1 MNYKNSS
8 CLTIYSN
15 IQVNNFIIYLRY
27 MIQILLFSFLTSF
40 AITYIAIPSIIF
52 VAKVKNLYDEPG
64 ARKSHST
71 SVPTLGGLAI
81 FAGLIFSISFWT
93 DFSKFWQLQYV
104 LAALIV
110 IFGIGIKDDIVTLSP
125 RKKAIGQLISAI
137 IITVWGKIR
146 ITSFS
151 GIFGIQELPEYI
163 SIIFSIF
170 VILVIINSVNL
181 IDGINGLSASLTA
194 FACLAFGTWFY
205 YADDSKQ
212 LSIVSFALLG
222 SLIAFLR
229 FNITPSKI
237 FMGDTGSMLLGLML
251 SILAIKMIDINEHLT
266 NNEYTLS
273 SGPAVVIGIL
283 IVPLYDMVRVFT
295 VRLSKKRSPFNP
307 DKNHIHHLLLRL
319 NLSHTQST
327 ILLSMVSVFFIVF
340 SFLMDWIGNYYL
352 IIINTVLAFIFSNSL
367 IFLYRK
373 QKSNKD

>member
-1 MNYKNSS
+1 
-8 CLTIYSN
+8 
-15 IQVNNFIIYLRY
+15 
-27 MIQILLFSFLTSF
+27 MIQLLLFSFLTSF

-81 FAGLIFSISFWT
+81 FAGLIFSVAFWT

-125 RKKAIGQLISAI
+125 RKKALGQLTSAI
-137 IITVWGKIR
+137 ILTVWGKIR

-151 GIFGIQELPEYI
+151 GIFGIFELNEYV
-163 SIIFSIF
+163 SIVFSIF

-194 FACLAFGTWFY
+194 IACLAFGIWFY
-205 YADDSKQ
+205 YADESKQ
-212 LSIVSFALLG
+212 LSIVSFAMLG
-222 SLIAFLR
+222 SLVAFLK

-251 SILAIKMIDINEHLT
+251 SILAIKMIDINEHIT
-266 NNEYTLS
+266 SEYSLY

-283 IVPLYDMVRVFT
+283 IVPLFDMVRVFSI
-295 VRLSKKRSPFNP
+295 RLSKRRSPFNP

-319 NLSHTQST
+319 NLSHTLST
-327 ILLSMVSVFFIVF
+327 ILLSMVSVFFVIF
-340 SFLMDWIGNYYL
+340 SFLMDWVGNYYL
-352 IIINTVLAFIFSNSL
+352 IIINTVLAFVFSNSL

>member
-1 MNYKNSS
+1 MLK
-8 CLTIYSN
+8 L
-15 IQVNNFIIYLRY
+15 
-27 MIQILLFSFLTSF
+27 LLFSFLTSF
-40 AITYIAIPSIIF
+40 AITYIAIPSIIY
-52 VAKVKNLYDEPG
+52 VAKVKNLFDEPG

-81 FAGLIFSISFWT
+81 FAGLIFSVSFWT
-93 DFSKFWQLQYV
+93 DFSKLWQLQYI

-146 ITSFS
+146 ISSFS
-151 GIFGIQELPEYI
+151 GIFGIYEIPEYM

-170 VILVIINSVNL
+170 VILVIINAVNL

-194 FACLAFGTWFY
+194 IACIAFGTWFY
-205 YADDSKQ
+205 YTDETKQ

-222 SLIAFLR
+222 SLVAFLR

-266 NNEYTLS
+266 TDFKLF
-273 SGPAVVIGIL
+273 SGPAIVIGIL
-283 IVPLYDMVRVFT
+283 IVPLFDMLRVFT
-295 VRLSKKRSPFNP
+295 IRILRKRSPFHA
-307 DKNHIHHLLLRL
+307 DKNHIHHILLKL
-319 NLSHTQST
+319 NLSHSQST
-327 ILLSMVSVFFIVF
+327 ILLSMISIFFVIF
-340 SFLMDWIGNYYL
+340 SFLMDWLGNYYL
-352 IIINTVLAFIFSNSL
+352 IVLISLLAFIFSNSL
-367 IFLYRK
+367 VYIYRK

>member
-1 MNYKNSS
+1 
-8 CLTIYSN
+8 
-15 IQVNNFIIYLRY
+15 
-27 MIQILLFSFLTSF
+27 MIKLLLFSFFTSF
-40 AITYIAIPSIIF
+40 AITYIAIPSIIY
-52 VAKVKNLYDEPG
+52 VAQVKNLYDEPG

-81 FAGLIFSISFWT
+81 FAGLIFSVSFWT

-125 RKKAIGQLISAI
+125 RKKAIGQLVSAI
-137 IITVWGKIR
+137 IVTIWGKIR

-151 GIFGIQELPEYI
+151 GIFGIYELNEYV

-170 VILVIINSVNL
+170 VILVIINAVNL

-194 FACLAFGTWFY
+194 IACLAFGYWFY
-205 YADDSKQ
+205 YTDETRQ

-222 SLIAFLR
+222 SLVAFLR

-251 SILAIKMIDINEHLT
+251 SILAIKMIDINEHIT
-266 NNEYTLS
+266 NDYKFF
-273 SGPAVVIGIL
+273 SGPAVAIGIL
-283 IVPLYDMVRVFT
+283 IVPLFDMLRVFT
-295 VRLSKKRSPFNP
+295 IRLSKKRSPFKP
-307 DKNHIHHLLLRL
+307 DKNHIHHVLLKL

-327 ILLSMVSVFFIVF
+327 ILLSMISIFFVIF
-340 SFLMDWIGNYYL
+340 SFLMDWLGNYYL
-352 IIINTVLAFIFSNSL
+352 ILVNSLIALIFSNAL
-367 IFLYRK
+367 IFIYRK
-373 QKSNKD
+373 QKLKNEAIKD